1 MGSGRL
7 WLIQSNQGVKNFK
20 EKFWEM
26 EGRKYEKLTIITL
39 QTQSYILISQTSHSI
54 VSGS

>member
-20 EKFWEM
+20 EKIWEM